1 MGGKAKAP
9 PAPPA
14 APAPVRADAAQG
26 EQALI
31 AAGRRKGLAST
42 RSPNAL
48 GAQTALGSAA
58 GLGAVAPPAMQPAP
72 VMPVAP
78 VKTRIAQILLNK

>member
-9 PAPPA
+9 PSPPA
-14 APAPVRADAAQG
+14 AAAPVRADAAQG

-58 GLGAVAPPAMQPAP
+58 GLGAVAPPAMQPNP

-78 VKTRIAQILLNK
+78 VKTMKAKY